1 MLAYE
6 GEGSRGALTL
16 DTGSPIMTF
25 LEERKIDAVR
35 EMRSVSDAASAGI
48 KLSIRVH
55 SHLQFTDLFHAVLMQ
70 LAKQVCIPAERLD
83 WVALS
88 LREAVNNAV
97 LHGNKQDPDKW
108 IEVDMESDGR
118 EFIVRVWD
126 EGSGFD
132 QAALTDPRCPENL
145 FRPNG
150 RGIFLIR
157 QFSDRV
163 SFPRKDDG
171 RFGIELVFDL
181 DKDLNQEASK

>member
-1 MLAYE
+1 LKEKDRMAH
-6 GEGSRGALTL
+6 LTPAAA
-16 DTGSPIMTF
+16 SPIMSF
-25 LEERKIDAVR
+25 LEERNFDVVR
-35 EMRSVSDAASAGI
+35 EMRSVSDAASTGI

-70 LAKQVCIPAERLD
+70 MAKQVPIPPDRLD

-97 LHGNKQDPDKW
+97 LHGNKKDPEKW
-108 IEVDMESDGR
+108 IEVDMESCGR
-118 EFIVRVWD
+118 EFVIRVWD

-163 SFPRKDDG
+163 SFPQKDDG